1 MKIVIT
7 GHTGFIG
14 RHLTERLLDH
24 EIIGVSRSTANGKL
38 ARSIQLDICNMTQN
52 KMEPYREDLEGA
64 DALIHLAA
72 YRPIVRTGREDSLVE
87 NFSVNVKGALN
98 VLAMSRRFDIGRII
112 LASSKAVYGDRK
124 SLFIESDVAKPV
136 SNYGR
141 SKLLA
146 ENVCETFAECYGMHC
161 TALRL
166 ASVFGL
172 GMPNTL
178 VLANFLAKALKSEVI
193 TVHKHLTGYEKM
205 DLIYVDDVL
214 NAFEKA
220 LSWKASTF
228 EVFNVGSKSPIDTFD
243 LAAKVIEAAESHS
256 TIKIVETNQT
266 RRGVRLSIE
275 KASAIL
281 GWKPK
286 FTIESGIVEFL
297 SKMELEARP
306 GYRELKENRSKQ
318 DLASHD
324 VENAV
329 SLSTKSASTS

>member
-1 MKIVIT
+1 
-7 GHTGFIG
+7 
-14 RHLTERLLDH
+14 
-24 EIIGVSRSTANGKL
+24 
-38 ARSIQLDICNMTQN
+38 
-52 KMEPYREDLEGA
+52 
-64 DALIHLAA
+64 
-72 YRPIVRTGREDSLVE
+72 
-87 NFSVNVKGALN
+87 
-98 VLAMSRRFDIGRII
+98 
-112 LASSKAVYGDRK
+112 
-124 SLFIESDVAKPV
+124 
-136 SNYGR
+136 
-141 SKLLA
+141 
-146 ENVCETFAECYGMHC
+146 
-161 TALRL
+161 
-166 ASVFGL
+166 VFGL

-178 VLANFLAKALKSEVI
+178 VFANFLAKALKSEII

-214 NAFEKA
+214 NALEKA

-228 EVFNVGSKSPIDTFD
+228 EVFNVGSKSPIDTYD

-266 RRGVRLSIE
+266 RRGVRLAIK

-281 GWKPK
+281 DWKPK

-297 SKMELEARP
+297 SKMELEAKP